1 MTMLIRTS
9 RRRSIGPL
17 CALLAALGGCAS
29 APEIDGGQRSGYQ
42 PDGKYVLTAQEQSLG
57 CRQLQERSLGLREQ
71 MQSLSTRAVEE
82 MQQLPST
89 VAAAWGRLVGSPGT
103 GVPAVAEYNEAR
115 AESAAVEASLAQKGC
130 APVDTASIRH

>member
-1 MTMLIRTS
+1 MMVLIRIS

-29 APEIDGGQRSGYQ
+29 APEIDGGKRAGYQ
-42 PDGKYVLTAQEQSLG
+42 PDGKYVLSAQEQSLG

-71 MQSLSTRAVEE
+71 MQSLSTQAVEE
-82 MQQLPST
+82 MQELPST
-89 VAAAWGRLVGSPGT
+89 VAAAWGRLIGSPGA

-115 AESAAVEASLAQKGC
+115 AESAAVEASLTQKGC

>member
-1 MTMLIRTS
+1 VL
-9 RRRSIGPL
+9 
-17 CALLAALGGCAS
+17 S
-29 APEIDGGQRSGYQ
+29 AH
-42 PDGKYVLTAQEQSLG
+42 EQSLG

-71 MQSLSTRAVEE
+71 MQSLSTQAVEQ

-89 VAAAWGRLVGSPGT
+89 VVAAWGRLVGDPGA

-130 APVDTASIRH
+130 NPTDTASIRH

>member
-1 MTMLIRTS
+1 MMMLIRIS

-17 CALLAALGGCAS
+17 CAILAVLGGCAS
-29 APEIDGGQRSGYQ
+29 APEIGGGQRVGYQ
-42 PDGKYVLTAQEQSLG
+42 PDGKYVLSAQEQTLG

-71 MQSLSTRAVEE
+71 MQSLSTRAVEQ
-82 MQQLPST
+82 MQQVPST
-89 VAAAWGRLVGSPGT
+89 VAAAWGRLVGSPGD

-130 APVDTASIRH
+130 APMDTASLRR

>member
-1 MTMLIRTS
+1 MMMLIRTS

-29 APEIDGGQRSGYQ
+29 APEIDGGQRAGYQ
-42 PDGKYVLTAQEQSLG
+42 PDGKYVLSAQEQSLG

-89 VAAAWGRLVGSPGT
+89 VAAAWGRLVGSPG
-103 GVPAVAEYNEAR
+103 AEYNEAR
-115 AESAAVEASLAQKGC
+115 AESAAVEASLTQKGC
-130 APVDTASIRH
+130 ASVDTASIRH